1 MCGAGPAATVPP
13 PKVHKTAVHAAAVTA
28 KQNGEQCHCFANE
41 DSAIGLCEGGFG
53 SAGGPPLGMDSC
65 NQNPLCHW
73 GPEEDPSCAP
83 AASTG
88 RPPKTAE
95 VHAKQMSGEQC
106 HCFANED
113 SAIGHCEG
121 GSGSAGGPGL
131 PMGTCMQDPLC
142 HWGPE
147 EDPMCG
153 AGPAATVPPPKHR
166 LAAVL
171 SATA

>member
-1 MCGAGPAATVPP
+1 MRCTRSATVPP

-28 KQNGEQCHCFANE
+28 KQQNGEEQCHCFANE
-41 DSAIGLCEGGFG
+41 DSAIGL
-53 SAGGPPLGMDSC
+53 
-65 NQNPLCHW
+65 
-73 GPEEDPSCAP
+73 
-83 AASTG
+83 
-88 RPPKTAE
+88 
-95 VHAKQMSGEQC
+95 
-106 HCFANED
+106 
-113 SAIGHCEG
+113 CEG

-153 AGPAATVPPPKHR
+153 APAASTGQPPKHR

>member
-1 MCGAGPAATVPP
+1 MMPTRLLTIVLALAL
-13 PKVHKTAVHAAAVTA
+13 AAA
-28 KQNGEQCHCFANE
+28 
-41 DSAIGLCEGGFG
+41 
-53 SAGGPPLGMDSC
+53 
-65 NQNPLCHW
+65 
-73 GPEEDPSCAP
+73 AP
-83 AASTG
+83 AGSFTQ
-88 RPPKTAE
+88 KTAE

>member
-41 DSAIGLCEGGFG
+41 D
-53 SAGGPPLGMDSC
+53 
-65 NQNPLCHW
+65 
-73 GPEEDPSCAP
+73 
-83 AASTG
+83 AS
-88 RPPKTAE
+88 
-95 VHAKQMSGEQC
+95 
-106 HCFANED
+106 
-113 SAIGHCEG
+113 IGHCEG
-121 GSGSAGGPGL
+121 GEGSAGGPGL
-131 PMGTCMQDPLC
+131 PMGACMQDPLC

-153 AGPAATVPPPKHR
+153 AGASTGPPPKHHKS
-166 LAAVL
+166 AVL